1 MAARVAFVDS
11 GAASLQREGAGLA
24 CALSRQPGLPARHQL
39 YETRLLTMQSNPA
52 GIAPP
57 VVVVD
62 DDQDAREML
71 SEYLAYCGF
80 AVHQARDGREAIDV
94 AERVRPA
101 LMLMDLM
108 MPRMDGWE
116 ATRRLKTSAAT
127 CDITIV
133 AVSACTHSGD
143 QERAR
148 RVGCDEFVC
157 KPVDLESLAQ
167 LVNRLLARSPLGGAE
182 IV

>member
-1 MAARVAFVDS
+1 MSHSWTRAQHLPEGRRWP
-11 GAASLQREGAGLA
+11 GACTVPPAGP
-24 CALSRQPGLPARHQL
+24 SRPSPNFH
-39 YETRLLTMQSNPA
+39 ETRFLMQSNPA
-52 GIAPP
+52 GLAPP
-57 VVVVD
+57 IVVVD
-62 DDQDAREML
+62 DDRDAREML
-71 SEYLAYCGF
+71 SEYLAFCGF
-80 AVHQARDGREAIDV
+80 AVHQAYDGREAIDV

-101 LMLMDLM
+101 VMLMDLM

-116 ATRRLKTSAAT
+116 ATRRLKTSART
-127 CDITIV
+127 REITIV
-133 AVSACTHSGD
+133 AVSACTHPGD

-167 LVNRLLARSPLGGAE
+167 LVNRLLARRQMGGAE